1 VTPRRARPS
10 PRVVSAA
17 ARLAVALCLV
27 LVALVTA
34 CGASGALS
42 MDPRPRAFTPSDY
55 ERIRDRWTREERGF
69 AFSRLEDT
77 LHVSATFQSWEQ
89 RWAYVIRYAS
99 DYSLD
104 TAERT
109 RLLRATLDDARA
121 HHRFFVSLAG
131 KNWRESDLTG
141 ERSAW
146 RVVLVDD
153 RGTAHAPSSLERI
166 ARPGPGER
174 GYYRVTPF
182 RRVFRVAFPA
192 QGPDGT
198 PTIAPDARHVTLRF
212 TGPQGAV
219 DLVWELAPT
228 EATAGGEAR

>member
-1 VTPRRARPS
+1 VTPRRARPA
-10 PRVVSAA
+10 PRLVSAA
-17 ARLAVALCLV
+17 GRLPIALGVVLGA
-27 LVALVTA
+27 LVAA
-34 CGASGALS
+34 CGAGGALS

-89 RWAYVIRYAS
+89 RWAYVVRYAS

-131 KNWRESDLTG
+131 NSWRESDLTG

-153 RGTAHAPSSLERI
+153 RGTAHAPTELERV
-166 ARPGPGER
+166 ARPGPGDR

-192 QGPDGT
+192 RRADGT
-198 PTIAPDARHVTLRF
+198 PTIAPDARRVTLRF

-219 DLVWELAPT
+219 DLVWELSPT
-228 EATAGGEAR
+228 EAAAGGEAR

>member
-1 VTPRRARPS
+1 MTPRRARPA
-10 PRVVSAA
+10 PRLVSAA
-17 ARLAVALCLV
+17 GRLALGVV
-27 LVALVTA
+27 LVGLVSA
-34 CGASGALS
+34 CGAGGALS
-42 MDPRPRAFTPSDY
+42 MVPCPRAFTPSDY

-69 AFSRLEDT
+69 AFARLEDT

-89 RWAYVIRYAS
+89 RWAYVVRYAS

-109 RLLRATLDDARA
+109 RLLRATLEDARA

-131 KNWRESDLTG
+131 NSWRESDLTG

-153 RGTAHAPSSLERI
+153 RGTTHAPTELERI
-166 ARPGPGER
+166 ARPGPGDR

-192 QGPDGT
+192 RQADGT
-198 PTIAPDARHVTLRF
+198 PTIAPDARRVTLRF

-219 DLVWELAPT
+219 DLAWELSPT
-228 EATAGGEAR
+228 EAAAGGEAR